1 MPRAT
6 GAECESLSVRFALD
20 HRRLNANHY
29 DSQLR
34 EMDANVTDCNKW
46 NDPGQRASN
55 EYHRHNGMNQ
65 RNSYNLNGTNLMRLH
80 PMNMGNEA
88 QPAEGFLGLIG
99 KRTI

>member
-1 MPRAT
+1 MLRAA

-20 HRRLNANHY
+20 HRRLNANHC

-34 EMDANVTDCNKW
+34 GMDAKVTDCNKR
-46 NDPGQRASN
+46 NDSGQRASN

-65 RNSYNLNGTNLMRLH
+65 RNSYNLNGTIPGCLH